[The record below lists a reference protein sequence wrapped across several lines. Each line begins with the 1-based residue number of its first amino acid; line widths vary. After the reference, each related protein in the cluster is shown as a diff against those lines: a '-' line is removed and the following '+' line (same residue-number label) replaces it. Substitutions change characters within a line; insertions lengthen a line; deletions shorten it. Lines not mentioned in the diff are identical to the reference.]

1 MESELYNTYANDAC
15 KDIPVDYLKQLLNLM
30 IYEAAQDMGTTYDKD
45 SLLDRVNYIIDTHY
59 NHLPLSLVASA
70 FKRGSLGQYGPGRL
84 VPRTIYGWM
93 AEMNQYLM
101 TKHEVRDSS
110 QDRKH
115 KYDGLEKYPLGK
127 AICKKI
133 DWLTSGAITMEQWD
147 KIPLKAVAEMIGNK
161 EMPTLAKFGINNEEL

>member
-1 MESELYNTYANDAC
+1 MDYEVYANQPC
-15 KDIPVDYLKQLLNLM
+15 SEIPIDHLKGFILTFLT
-30 IYEAAQDMGTTYDKD
+30 EASKDMGQEFDRDNTP
-45 SLLDRVNYIIDTHY
+45 DRVYYIIDKHY
-59 NHLPLSLVASA
+59 NHLPLMLVASA

-115 KYDGLEKYPLGK
+115 KYDGLEKYPLGS
-127 AICKKI
+127 AIIKKI
-133 DWLTSGAITMEQWD
+133 DWLTSGAITMDQWD
-147 KIPLKAVAEMIGNK
+147 EIPLRAVAEMIGQGHT
-161 EMPTLAKFGINNEEL
+161 PTLAKFGINNEEL